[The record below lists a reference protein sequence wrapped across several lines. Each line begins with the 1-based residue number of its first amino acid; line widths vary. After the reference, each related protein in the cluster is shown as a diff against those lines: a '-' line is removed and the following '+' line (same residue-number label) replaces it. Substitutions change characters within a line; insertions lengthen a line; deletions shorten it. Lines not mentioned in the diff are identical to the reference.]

1 MTAKIRI
8 FSLFLQPFPANN
20 RRVPQ
25 KMFDV
30 SRIEFFEK
38 VETPFYF
45 YETDVL
51 RRTVEKVAS
60 LASRYD
66 ISVHYAV
73 KANSEKR
80 ILEYIA
86 SAGFGAECV
95 SGNEVLHAHACSFPA
110 GKIIFSG
117 TGKSDGEIAAALRL
131 GIGMF
136 NCESVQEI
144 FVLDAIAGLTGTRAR
159 FSVRINPGMDAHAR
173 RFPEASSENKFG
185 IPMHAVGDAIEMIGR
200 CRNTDFAGLHFHI
213 GSQITDAESVFAEE
227 VRRANE
233 ITERFE
239 AAGLRV
245 DSVNLGGGLGV
256 DYANPDSPSGP
267 DFGTWFRIVGEGVL
281 RRPGRTVRL
290 EPGRSLT
297 AQCGSLIT
305 RVLFVKTG
313 ETKTF
318 LITDAGMNDM
328 IRPALYGSY
337 HRIDNLSAVLRPNLS
352 KSQIYDIAGP
362 VCESS
367 DVWGSGRLLPVSV
380 RGDLLAIRSAGA
392 YGQVMSS
399 RYNMRGLAPSVYSD
413 DMHGARLRTEYFG

>member
-1 MTAKIRI
+1 
-8 FSLFLQPFPANN
+8 
-20 RRVPQ
+20 
-25 KMFDV
+25 MFDA

-45 YETDVL
+45 YETEVL
-51 RRTVEKVAS
+51 ASTVEKVAA
-60 LASRYD
+60 LAARYD

-95 SGNEVLHAHACSFPA
+95 SGNEVLHAHACGFPA
-110 GKIIFSG
+110 EKIIFSG
-117 TGKSDGEIAAALRL
+117 TGKSDGEIVAALRL
-131 GIGMF
+131 GTGMF

-144 FVLDAIAGLTGTRAR
+144 FVLDAIAGMLGRRAKY
-159 FSVRINPGMDAHAR
+159 SLRINPGMDSHAR
-173 RFPEASSENKFG
+173 RFPEASGENKFG
-185 IPMHAVGDAIEMIGR
+185 IPLHAVGDAIEMVRKCGNI
-200 CRNTDFAGLHFHI
+200 DFAGLHFHI
-213 GSQITDAESVFAEE
+213 GSQIMDTERVFSEE

-239 AAGLRV
+239 AEGLRV

-256 DYANPDSPSGP
+256 DYAEPDRPGGP
-267 DFGTWFRIVGEGVL
+267 DFAGWFRVIGEGVR

-290 EPGRSLT
+290 EPGRSVT

-313 ETKTF
+313 ETRTF
-318 LITDAGMNDM
+318 LITDAGMNDL

-337 HRIDNLSAVLRPNLS
+337 HRIDNLSAVLRPNLP
-352 KSQIYDIAGP
+352 KSQVYDIAGP
-362 VCESS
+362 VCESA
-367 DVWGSGRLLPVSV
+367 DTWGTGRLLPLSV

-399 RYNMRGLAPSVYSD
+399 RYNLRGPAPAVYSD